1 MAFAAYNS
9 SAQMAQFIV
18 LLIFT
23 PIGILVT
30 VLRFVAARRSQRNT
44 DIEDWLAV
52 LATIFFAMCNLS
64 GLMGKLAHGHA
75 VCEEIFTDRC
85 PTIAISIINGRTL
98 EQEVGESPSDYKL
111 MRKVRQTR
119 C

>member
-1 MAFAAYNS
+1 MTFAAYNS

-23 PIGILVT
+23 PIGILFT
-30 VLRFVAARRSQRNT
+30 MLRFVAARRSQRNT

-64 GLMGKLAHGHA
+64 GLIGKLTYRHA
-75 VCEEIFTDRC
+75 VCEEI
-85 PTIAISIINGRTL
+85 L
-98 EQEVGESPSDYKL
+98 Y
-111 MRKVRQTR
+111 
-119 C
+119 